1 MGDVQNSI
9 AVGKARRNPCKPC
22 WFTTNMIVVYAFPV
36 IEETITST
44 SGKLK
49 SVRSPRCRRMS

>member
-44 SGKLK
+44 YREAEISSESK
-49 SVRSPRCRRMS
+49 M